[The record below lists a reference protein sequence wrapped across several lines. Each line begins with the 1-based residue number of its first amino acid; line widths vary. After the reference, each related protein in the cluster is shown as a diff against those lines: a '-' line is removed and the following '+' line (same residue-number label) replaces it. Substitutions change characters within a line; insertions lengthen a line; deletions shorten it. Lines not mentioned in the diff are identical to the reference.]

1 MNMKLKYERPET
13 ERLIVE
19 MEAAFCTGSGDD
31 ATSENGNGSEVDIKG
46 GQTDGGEIGGSD
58 WTGSWE

>member
-19 MEAAFCTGSGDD
+19 MEAAFCAGSGDEMKEDNNGLKTEDHVAGGAFD
-31 ATSENGNGSEVDIKG
+31 AEQDANDNTI
-46 GQTDGGEIGGSD
+46 
-58 WTGSWE
+58 WE

>member
-19 MEAAFCTGSGDD
+19 MEAAFCAGSGDEMNNSNVEIETEEHV
-31 ATSENGNGSEVDIKG
+31 A
-46 GQTDGGEIGGSD
+46 GEGFDVSGSD
-58 WTGSWE
+58 WE